1 MTSLKLAL
9 RAAAAVV
16 MTGLAPGV
24 AARAQTTTFAIKP
37 IVIAGDDNVQ
47 ATALNDAG
55 VIVGSLYAGIT
66 DAESGFSIAGNT
78 VTTLPAP
85 NTSGNGFNPRA
96 IDAAGNI
103 YGWGHT
109 AIGTA
114 GAALT
119 YYLSSNGTYN
129 TNYQSIVVAPGSF
142 EPHIIPVAM
151 GLNAKGE
158 VFFNTIYSLSGP
170 VGSNYGK
177 PPNYRSAP
185 PIDRFTEIES
195 LNLSGEIVVEGYSFN
210 GVTSLFVGSGQSFTQ
225 VLPAGSI
232 NTRGGLLNDGG
243 SVAGSY
249 LDASRAPHGFVYR
262 AGVYK
267 TFDMPEA
274 ASAVTV
280 TGFNN
285 SGRVVGTYTASS
297 NGNQHGF
304 LFNESTVSTFGA
316 FAGLDT
322 VKLAISNKGAIIVAD
337 QINTQTPKYLSY
349 RVTCSGAGC

>member
-1 MTSLKLAL
+1 MTSSRLAFL
-9 RAAAAVV
+9 AAVAAILP
-16 MTGLAPGV
+16 GLA
-24 AARAQTTTFAIKP
+24 AQAQTTKFAIKP

-66 DAESGFSIAGNT
+66 DTESGFSIAGNT
-78 VTTLPAP
+78 YTMLPAP

-103 YGWGHT
+103 FGWGHT
-109 AIGTA
+109 TIGSA

-119 YYLSSNGTYN
+119 YYLSNNGTYN
-129 TNYQSIVVAPGSF
+129 TSYQSIVVAPGSF
-142 EPHIIPVAM
+142 EAHIIPVAM

-185 PIDRFTEIES
+185 PVDRFTEIES
-195 LNLSGEIVVEGYSFN
+195 LNLSGEIVVEGFSFN
-210 GVTSLFVGSGQSFTQ
+210 GVTSLFVGSGQAFTQ

-249 LDASRAPHGFVYR
+249 TDASRALHGFVYR
-262 AGVYK
+262 AGAYK

-274 ASAVTV
+274 ASAIFVTAI
-280 TGFNN
+280 NN
-285 SGRVVGTYTASS
+285 SGRVVGTYTARS
-297 NGNQHGF
+297 NGKQHGF
-304 LFNESTVSTFGA
+304 LYNESTVSTFGA
-316 FAGLDT
+316 FAGPDT
-322 VKLAISNKGAIIVAD
+322 VKLAINNKGAIVVAD
-337 QINTQTPKYLSY
+337 QIYTQTPKYLSY
-349 RVTCSGAGC
+349 RVSCSGAGC